1 MKKQLINEAKRFQEL
16 AGIKK
21 LNENQYLD
29 DRGVSSEFYT
39 DEPSEIEVAFEQAP
53 NMISWDELENHYME
67 SGLTGGEYFGDFE
80 DEFRAQFEGK
90 PVSKK
95 EYLKFYSD
103 RAMGNQ
109 DTPYAMVNWV
119 SMFNPELA
127 AELYDTL

>member
-1 MKKQLINEAKRFQEL
+1 MTKQLINEAKRFQEL

-21 LNENQYLD
+21 LNEIKVQPPNTGISD
-29 DRGVSSEFYT
+29 
-39 DEPSEIEVAFEQAP
+39 IELAFEQAP
-53 NMISWDELENHYME
+53 NMISWDEIENHYME

>member
-1 MKKQLINEAKRFQEL
+1 MTKQLINEAKRFQEL

-21 LNENQYLD
+21 LNEIKVQPPD
-29 DRGVSSEFYT
+29 TGISD
-39 DEPSEIEVAFEQAP
+39 IELAFEQAP

-67 SGLTGGEYFGDFE
+67 SGLTGGEYFNNTGGDNFE

-103 RAMGNQ
+103 RAKGGQ
-109 DTPYAMVNWV
+109 DTQYAMVNWIDI
-119 SMFNPELA
+119 FNPQLS
-127 AELYDTL
+127 AELYEFF

>member
-16 AGIKK
+16 AGIKP

-67 SGLTGGEYFGDFE
+67 SGLTGEEYFGDFE

-95 EYLKFYSD
+95 EYIKFYSD
-103 RAMGNQ
+103 RATGGQ
-109 DTPYAMVNWV
+109 DTPYAMVGWIE
-119 SMFNPELA
+119 MFNPELA
-127 AELYDTL
+127 IELYDTL

>member
-1 MKKQLINEAKRFQEL
+1 MTKQLINEAKRFQEL

-21 LNENQYLD
+21 LNEIKVQPPD
-29 DRGVSSEFYT
+29 TGISD
-39 DEPSEIEVAFEQAP
+39 IELAFEQAP

-80 DEFRAQFEGK
+80 DEFRVQFEGK